1 MITSTSFK
9 LLYGETTIGEGLTLK
24 IDETNIER
32 IVMEYMNW
40 RGNPQGYCTICGKRI
55 VSRAKK
61 QPIYC
66 SKCAKEKQKEDKLK
80 YWHKNKK

>member
-1 MITSTSFK
+1 
-9 LLYGETTIGEGLTLK
+9 
-24 IDETNIER
+24 
-32 IVMEYMNW
+32 MEYMNW

-66 SKCAKEKQKEDKLK
+66 SKCKKEKQLEWDRES
-80 YWHKNKK
+80 KKRARKTNEKGNV

>member
-1 MITSTSFK
+1 
-9 LLYGETTIGEGLTLK
+9 
-24 IDETNIER
+24 
-32 IVMEYMNW
+32 MEYMNW

-66 SKCAKEKQKEDKLK
+66 SKCAKKIKNENDKMRNRNNRKLIL
-80 YWHKNKK
+80 

>member
-1 MITSTSFK
+1 MK
-9 LLYGETTIGEGLTLK
+9 
-24 IDETNIER
+24 
-32 IVMEYMNW
+32 YMNW

-66 SKCAKEKQKEDKLK
+66 SKCKKEKQLNWQKESMKK
-80 YWHKNKK
+80 ARKNGNVK

>member
-1 MITSTSFK
+1 M
-9 LLYGETTIGEGLTLK
+9 EGLTLK

-66 SKCAKEKQKEDKLK
+66 SKCKKEITKEQT
-80 YWHKNKK
+80 KNRVRKHRKMEM

>member
-1 MITSTSFK
+1 MK
-9 LLYGETTIGEGLTLK
+9 
-24 IDETNIER
+24 
-32 IVMEYMNW
+32 YMNW

-66 SKCAKEKQKEDKLK
+66 SKCKKEKQLEWDRES
-80 YWHKNKK
+80 KKRARKTNEKGNV